1 MPEDSPDV
9 KLTTNRSGWVWAGL
23 VAAAGALAALDCFA
37 RGYAS
42 LGMTA
47 LAWTALIV
55 WLVLLFLVFP
65 GLWLTPS
72 GLRVRNPLTVIEI
85 PFGALRDVR
94 TRMFLE
100 LLPNQGEPV
109 AVWAAPQSSMSRRR
123 AAVQSK
129 LEERMAPD
137 RDEARAKASSQLVQ
151 GILAE
156 RDRALT
162 SEEKGNAAAFSTE
175 VLRSRPRR
183 DWLVAGGLT
192 VLAIISLLLV

>member
-85 PFGALRDVR
+85 PFGALRDLAATSPTLDTLYPLLITAVIVPICMACQEVAPRVGLGFLFAAPAWLRDSVESAR
-94 TRMFLE
+94 TRL
-100 LLPNQGEPV
+100 V
-109 AVWAAPQSSMSRRR
+109 
-123 AAVQSK
+123 
-129 LEERMAPD
+129 
-137 RDEARAKASSQLVQ
+137 EARPT
-151 GILAE
+151 
-156 RDRALT
+156 RALEQARGIT
-162 SEEKGNAAAFSTE
+162 A
-175 VLRSRPRR
+175 
-183 DWLVAGGLT
+183 
-192 VLAIISLLLV
+192 